1 MNSKPSTPKSFGEV
15 PLRNISVGYARKM
28 RPIVPID
35 ATTELPSKETSQDG
49 KGIDLAA
56 TVHIAAAGVVAGAV
70 AAQNPM
76 HMRQIGERRLLSA
89 SETIASRLWQRTF

>member
-1 MNSKPSTPKSFGEV
+1 M
-15 PLRNISVGYARKM
+15 
-28 RPIVPID
+28 PID
-35 ATTELPSKETSQDG
+35 VTTELPSKETSQDG

-56 TVHIAAAGVVAGAV
+56 TVHIAAAGVVVVGAA

-76 HMRQIGERRLLSA
+76 HMRQTGERRLLSA